1 MTKTA
6 TADPNTTVRGNPV
19 AGFDMEF
26 EWHSGDWELLF
37 NEQITLIRADLER
50 AKASDK
56 LVVYLSCP
64 ISGRGGGDS
73 GANVDIALAAQR
85 HLLDRWGESVWIL
98 NPANYQMESR
108 MGTGLMN
115 QHARKLDIDLAA
127 LLAAT
132 GKPSG
137 GDYMRMWTTL
147 LVENGPQVGLA
158 TVPEELKNTGQFF
171 DAYYFLGPA
180 DMHRFFVKG
189 GETLTAGIES
199 YFARRMESDSEFR
212 EHYSVKPG
220 GSGAA
225 TNWSAWEVQRQQF
238 LRYYMFRAGAT
249 YSLGSHDEWN
259 IWLMIN
265 ARRRAV
271 KYGISDQIAG
281 FFEGR
286 QLSCG
291 EYESPT
297 APGYQ
302 L

>member
-1 MTKTA
+1 
-6 TADPNTTVRGNPV
+6 
-19 AGFDMEF
+19 MEY
-26 EWHSGDWELLF
+26 EWHAGDWQLLF
-37 NEQITLIRADLER
+37 DDQIALIRADLER
-50 AKASDK
+50 AKASGK
-56 LVVYLSCP
+56 QVVYLSCP

-73 GANVDIALAAQR
+73 GANVDIALATQR
-85 HLLDRWGESVWIL
+85 HLLDHWGEAVWIL

-115 QHARKLDIDLAA
+115 QHAGKRNIDLAA

-137 GDYMRMWTTL
+137 GDYMRMWTKL
-147 LVENGPQVGLA
+147 LVENGAQVGIAPVPNELA
-158 TVPEELKNTGQFF
+158 NSGQFF
-171 DAYYFLGPA
+171 DAYYFLGPS

-199 YFARRMESDSEFR
+199 YFARRIESDVEFR
-212 EHYSVKPG
+212 ATYAVKKSVNGNDPDW
-220 GSGAA
+220 
-225 TNWSAWEVQRQQF
+225 TQWEIQRRQF

-259 IWLMIN
+259 IWLMLN
-265 ARRRAV
+265 GRRRTV
-271 KYGISDQIAG
+271 RYGIADQIAG

-297 APGYQ
+297 ASGYQ

>member
-6 TADPNTTVRGNPV
+6 NADPTTTVRGKPV
-19 AGFDMEF
+19 SGFDMEF
-26 EWHSGDWELLF
+26 EWHDGDWALLF
-37 NEQITLIRADLER
+37 DEQIALIRADIER

-64 ISGRGGGDS
+64 ISGRGGGDA
-73 GANVDIALAAQR
+73 GANVDIALATQR

-115 QHARKLDIDLAA
+115 QHARRLKIDIAA
-127 LLAAT
+127 LLAVT
-132 GKPSG
+132 GKPAG
-137 GDYMRMWTTL
+137 GDYMRMWTKL
-147 LVENGPQVGLA
+147 LVENGSQVGLA
-158 TVPEELKNTGQFF
+158 QIPKELVNSGQFF
-171 DAYYFLGPA
+171 DAYYFLGPS

-189 GETLTAGIES
+189 GESLTAGIES
-199 YFARRMESDSEFR
+199 YFARRIESDAEFR
-212 EHYSVKPG
+212 ASYAVKSDS
-220 GSGAA
+220 SGQPD
-225 TNWSAWEVQRQQF
+225 WSQWEVQRQYF

-259 IWLMIN
+259 IWLMLN
-265 ARRRAV
+265 AKRRSVRFGVAE
-271 KYGISDQIAG
+271 QIAG

-297 APGYQ
+297 ALGYQ

>member
-6 TADPNTTVRGNPV
+6 TQNPETLVRGKPV
-19 AGFDMEF
+19 SSFDMEF
-26 EWHSGDWELLF
+26 EWHSGQWEQLF
-37 NEQITLIRADLER
+37 DEQIELIRSDLER
-50 AKASDK
+50 AKAGDK

-73 GANVDIALAAQR
+73 GANVDIALATQR
-85 HLLDRWGESVWIL
+85 HLLERWGESVWIL

-115 QHARKLDIDLAA
+115 QHAKRLGIDLSA

-137 GDYMRMWTTL
+137 GDYMRMWTKL
-147 LVENGPQVGLA
+147 LVENGAQVGLA
-158 TVPEELKNTGQFF
+158 EVPEELKNSGQFF
-171 DAYYFLGPA
+171 DAYYFLGPG

-189 GETLTAGIES
+189 GESLTAGIES
-199 YFARRMESDSEFR
+199 YFARRIESDAEFR
-212 EHYSVKPG
+212 TNYAVKPSTCG
-220 GSGAA
+220 QQ
-225 TNWSAWEVQRQQF
+225 NWTQWEVQRQQF

-259 IWLMIN
+259 IWLMLN
-265 ARRRAV
+265 AKRRAAR
-271 KYGISDQIAG
+271 YGIAEQIAG

-297 APGYQ
+297 ALGYQ
-302 L
+302 I